1 MTRTTRA
8 LLLRIAI
15 LLVPTIAA
23 IVLSATRLH
32 ISSDLSTLFPAEG
45 DAAMLGRYTRA
56 FGGGDVALVLVRGTD
71 SDAVAAA
78 TKELD
83 ALLAKAPSVESVLD
97 RAPLPQPDATRA
109 WIYAGP
115 AARKRLAHAVTP
127 EGMAERLAGTR
138 ELLLSPA
145 RAPDA
150 DDVLARDPLRLSLVP
165 WEGKSELAAG
175 LTVQASGEFVADSG
189 RARLLVAQPKGRAF
203 DFTAA
208 RAFMDDF
215 DAARATVAKTHPGV
229 TMSVTGG
236 HAMNVALQG
245 LFRRDL
251 EVSGTLSAILASL
264 TFLFTF
270 RRARALVAVLPP
282 LAIGTLWTMGL
293 AAFLPN
299 GLSAIS
305 VAFAAV
311 VVGVGV
317 DTGVHVYAALLAGRA
332 QGLDPYE
339 AALFARKK
347 TGRPTMLAALAA
359 GATFAALALSN
370 LRALRELGLLCGLGE
385 VLTSVAILVIT
396 PEIGALLERGALPKR
411 VGSPRL
417 VEWLKSA
424 TSTRSRAI
432 AVLVCAIAPIAIL
445 AALGWPRGGDAI
457 VVLRPQHVEPLE
469 TQRAIFDAFG
479 GKPGQWVIVD
489 ADRDA
494 TAARDRMDRVAEALE
509 PLRDDGTIDG
519 FDALASFAPGPALT
533 RERLA
538 ARDALDLPALR
549 ARLATAL
556 DAAGFDPEACA
567 PGLDAFAH
575 PSGIPENDAPPWIL
589 SRHLAEDK
597 GETLAVS
604 YVRASGDPAK
614 DARALDAIHTA
625 DPRAIV
631 TGYTRLEGGLK
642 ETLAHDLPRIGLAA
656 LLLVAIA
663 LGASLRSV
671 RDVVLAATTLA
682 VAIAVVALCM
692 RLFHVP
698 WHAYDALVVPVLLGI
713 TMDEAMFL
721 LYAAREGNSVGGSA
735 RGTSPMAIEHAL
747 REQGPL
753 VVATALTTSAGFAA
767 LLACKFEGLF
777 DVGAVG
783 AIGSLA
789 GVIAA
794 LLVVPAGLALTRR

>member
-1 MTRTTRA
+1 MTRSTRA
-8 LLLRIAI
+8 LLIRIAI

-23 IVLSATRLH
+23 VVLSATRLR

-56 FGGGDVALVLVRGTD
+56 FGGGDVALVLVSGSD
-71 SDAVAAA
+71 ADAVAAA
-78 TKELD
+78 TKDLD
-83 ALLAKAPSVESVLD
+83 DALAKAPSVESVMD
-97 RAPLPQPDATRA
+97 RAPLPQPDPTRA

-115 AARKRLAHAVTP
+115 AARQRLAHAVTP

-145 RAPDA
+145 HASEA
-150 DDVLARDPLRLSLVP
+150 DDALARDPLRLSLVP

-175 LTVQASGEFVADSG
+175 LTVSTSGEFVAQAG

-203 DFTAA
+203 DYAAA
-208 RAFMDDF
+208 RAFMNDF
-215 DAARATVAKTHPGV
+215 DTARADVVAKHPGV
-229 TMSVTGG
+229 TASVTGG
-236 HAMNVALQG
+236 HSMNVALQG

-270 RRARALVAVLPP
+270 RRGRALVAVLPP
-282 LAIGTLWTMGL
+282 LAIGTVWTMGL

-332 QGLDPYE
+332 QGLDPYD

-347 TGRPTMLAALAA
+347 TARPTMLAALAA

-432 AVLVCAIAPIAIL
+432 AVLVCALAPIAIL
-445 AALGWPRGGDAI
+445 AAFGWPRGGDAI
-457 VVLRPQHVEPLE
+457 VVLRPKHIEPLE

-494 TAARDRMDRVAEALE
+494 TAARDRMDKVAEALE
-509 PLRDDGTIDG
+509 PLRDDGTIEG

-538 ARDALDLPALR
+538 ARDALDLPSLR
-549 ARLATAL
+549 PRLEAAL
-556 DAAGFDPEACA
+556 DKADFSSEACA
-567 PGLDAFAH
+567 PALDAFSH
-575 PSGIPENDAPPWIL
+575 PSGVPEKDAAPWIL

-614 DARALDAIHTA
+614 DARAIDAIHAA
-625 DPRAIV
+625 DPHAIV

-656 LLLVAIA
+656 LLLVVIA
-663 LGASLRSV
+663 LGASLRSL
-671 RDVVLAATTLA
+671 RDVILAATTLA

-698 WHAYDALVVPVLLGI
+698 WHAYDALVIPVLLGI

-721 LYAAREGNSVGGSA
+721 LYAAREGNS
-735 RGTSPMAIEHAL
+735 IEHAL

-753 VVATALTTSAGFAA
+753 VVATALTTSAGFGA

-783 AIGSLA
+783 AIGSMA
-789 GVIAA
+789 GVVAA
-794 LLVVPAGLALTRR
+794 LLVVPAGLALTKRAASADEARR